1 MILYQKKQNNVL
13 LVTGISEE
21 QILTVPALMPSQRS
35 PRSVCIAFE
44 AYNKTSNYAF
54 NAQGITDIADF
65 LLSQNVANNMFNI
78 DQNSGGYSEFKVCN
92 AFASTP
98 LTDPTNSINNIVDQ
112 LTGLFKQTKKS
123 YGVEKTYNY
132 VLMIPDQETNFSC
145 EPNK

>member
-1 MILYQKKQNNVL
+1 MPSASSIINTILSSPSVLYNTGPLGKLLDITLYSAEGCNASIHQYIDPISKKQNNVL

-65 LLSQNVANNMFNI
+65 LL
-78 DQNSGGYSEFKVCN
+78 
-92 AFASTP
+92 
-98 LTDPTNSINNIVDQ
+98 
-112 LTGLFKQTKKS
+112 
-123 YGVEKTYNY
+123 
-132 VLMIPDQETNFSC
+132 
-145 EPNK
+145 